1 MMKNKYILLLFFALS
16 VSTIHAQNS
25 ENSDDE
31 AARTWSDK
39 TGKFKVKAKL
49 LSNAEGKIK
58 LLKEDGLVI
67 TVPIDRL
74 SEADQKFLNEKDNPF
89 SGGEP
94 LKNDMTEMD
103 RKTGERRDRCI
114 GITFE
119 GRKRPRIAI
128 RWQRTLCRQR

>member
-49 LSNAEGKIK
+49 LANAEGKIK

-74 SEADQKFLNEKDNPF
+74 SDADQKFLNDKDNPF
-89 SGGEP
+89 SGGQP

-103 RKTGERRDRCI
+103 RKTEKGE
-114 GITFE
+114 T
-119 GRKRPRIAI
+119 AASAS
-128 RWQRTLCRQR
+128 L